1 MKSFIALDF
10 EGSGKDPRRHAPTQ
24 IGLALFEEDEVVA
37 TLETLIGP
45 PRHYKTDA
53 ITREYDVVALELT
66 GFTMKQLLAAPSPAE
81 VCSMVRAWVR
91 EHAIGSLPLAAYNA
105 GGYDWPMMR
114 ELAFL
119 GGGYDPHARRFMPSP
134 LGLSHRWVCAMELA
148 MAKIDPA
155 EIEGYRLDDVAAH
168 LGIEGRT
175 TEHHGALEDAI
186 LAGRVLRALSKPKV
200 QDASLFDQEVGVG
213 A

>member
-1 MKSFIALDF
+1 MKSFISLDF

-24 IGLALFEEDEVVA
+24 LGLALFEGDEVVS

-53 ITREYDVVALELT
+53 ITREYDSVALELT
-66 GFTMKQLLAAPSPAE
+66 GFTMKQLLEAPSPAE

-91 EHAIGSLPLAAYNA
+91 EHAIGNLPLVAYNA

-114 ELAFL
+114 ELAYL
-119 GGGYDPHARRFMPSP
+119 GGGYDQLARRFEVAS
-134 LGLSHRWVCAMELA
+134 LGLSHRWVCAQELA
-148 MAKIDPA
+148 RAKIDPA
-155 EIEGYRLDDVAAH
+155 EIEGWKLDQVAAH
-168 LGIEGRT
+168 LGLDGRT
-175 TEHHGALEDAI
+175 TEFHGALEDAI
-186 LAGRVLRALSKPKV
+186 LAGRVLRALSKPRELSGTLLEE
-200 QDASLFDQEVGVG
+200 AEVV

>member
-24 IGLALFEEDEVVA
+24 IGLALFEEDTVVA

-45 PRHYKTDA
+45 PRHYKTKA
-53 ITREYDVVALELT
+53 ITREYDATALELT
-66 GFTMKQLLAAPSPAE
+66 GFTMKQLLAAPEPAE

-91 EHAIGSLPLAAYNA
+91 EHAIGSLPLAAFNA

-114 ELAFL
+114 ELSFL
-119 GGGYDPHARRFMPSP
+119 GGGYDSSARRFEPAS
-134 LGLSHRWVCAMELA
+134 LGLSHRWVCVMELA
-148 MAKIDPA
+148 RAKIEPR
-155 EIEGYRLDDVAAH
+155 EIEKYSLDHVLAY
-168 LGIEGRT
+168 LGIEARS
-175 TEHHGALEDAI
+175 TEFHGALEDAVK
-186 LAGRVLRALSKPKV
+186 AGQVVRALSKPKV
-200 QDASLFDQEVGVG
+200 QDANLFDQEVGVG

>member
-24 IGLALFEEDEVVA
+24 IGLALFEEDTVVA

-45 PRHYKTDA
+45 PRHYKTKA

-66 GFTMKQLLAAPSPAE
+66 GFTMKQLLEAPEPAE
-81 VCSMVRAWVR
+81 VCGMVRAWVR
-91 EHAIGSLPLAAYNA
+91 EHAIGSLPLVAFNA

-114 ELAFL
+114 ELSFL
-119 GGGYDPHARRFMPSP
+119 GGGYDRHACRFLPSP

-155 EIEGYRLDDVAAH
+155 EIEGYRLDNVVAY
-168 LGIEGRT
+168 LGIEGRE

-200 QDASLFDQEVGVG
+200 QDANLFDQEAAVG